1 MIEKIQGMQISE
13 EQLKKNG
20 GQKGQLYASSFN
32 ISWLGGPGSTNGAV
46 VETTFESNKLGAQV
60 VVTGTPT
67 WGTACKIA
75 YTPINCKLASGDS
88 NVEVY
93 IEGANLGTTFLSNIT
108 PESSYKGQVVKFQ
121 VSITAAADS
130 VLYANGAIG
139 QR

>member
-1 MIEKIQGMQISE
+1 MLEKTQGMQINE
-13 EQLKKNG
+13 ELLKRNS

-32 ISWLGGPGSTNGAV
+32 ISWLGGPGATNAAV
-46 VETTFESNKLGAQV
+46 VETTFESNSLGAQV

-67 WGTACKIA
+67 WGIACKIA
-75 YTPINCKLASGDS
+75 YTPINCKLASGNS
-88 NVEVY
+88 SVEVY
-93 IEGANLGTTFLSNIT
+93 VEGANLGTTFLSIIT

-139 QR
+139 KI